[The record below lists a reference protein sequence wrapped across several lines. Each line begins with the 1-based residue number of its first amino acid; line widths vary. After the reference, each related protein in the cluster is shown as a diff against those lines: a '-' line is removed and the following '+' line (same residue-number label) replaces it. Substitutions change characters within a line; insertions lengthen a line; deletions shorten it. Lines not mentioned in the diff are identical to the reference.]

1 MPEFAP
7 PFGLARDAMRRLR
20 ASISAAAGLDEI
32 ATVLPTACA
41 SLRPFNQFRPA
52 VSGGRGANQHTFA
65 SVPHWPAHRWVTTPT
80 PRISPPVNPT
90 NSSGTEARQPVR
102 TGELTLPA
110 PITNHEGEVAQGDDT
125 VVASDGSGETQS
137 SEDLS
142 GVAAAETKSAT
153 TAEAES
159 TETIVKPLRPAMPFP
174 DAMGERVVSDQPIAP
189 ARAHDRWRGAT
200 QLITLLLAGE
210 ELGALLRVAL
220 KVSVQSFGVAG
231 ALIHLRDEY
240 SQLTE
245 RVFALGEPAFEATLR
260 ATARRVPSDG
270 LNPAATERGESLTVR
285 YPHRLIVP
293 IPAAG
298 GTLGEFYLFRSALQ
312 RFSLEET
319 EDARSFASILA
330 VVLEQTRLRQQQ
342 VRQSEILTIQRKLA
356 DRLTGAATPEAAAEI
371 GVAICAEAFGS
382 GMASLHRYEEQARRL
397 VMAAAC
403 GLPVPFVSG
412 NAHVAL
418 GVGVCGQ
425 AAQRRALVVVED
437 VAADPDW
444 MSTWHVKEHAVNLG
458 SVWSLPLI
466 GSDDQLLGALTIYHG
481 RPVNAAE
488 HDVILLHLIGQQI
501 ATALDRAGLVDRSRE
516 R

>member
-1 MPEFAP
+1 
-7 PFGLARDAMRRLR
+7 
-20 ASISAAAGLDEI
+20 
-32 ATVLPTACA
+32 
-41 SLRPFNQFRPA
+41 
-52 VSGGRGANQHTFA
+52 
-65 SVPHWPAHRWVTTPT
+65 
-80 PRISPPVNPT
+80 
-90 NSSGTEARQPVR
+90 
-102 TGELTLPA
+102 
-110 PITNHEGEVAQGDDT
+110 
-125 VVASDGSGETQS
+125 
-137 SEDLS
+137 
-142 GVAAAETKSAT
+142 
-153 TAEAES
+153 
-159 TETIVKPLRPAMPFP
+159 
-174 DAMGERVVSDQPIAP
+174 
-189 ARAHDRWRGAT
+189 
-200 QLITLLLAGE
+200 
-210 ELGALLRVAL
+210 
-220 KVSVQSFGVAG
+220 
-231 ALIHLRDEY
+231 
-240 SQLTE
+240 
-245 RVFALGEPAFEATLR
+245 
-260 ATARRVPSDG
+260 G

-319 EDARSFASILA
+319 EDARSFASTLA

-418 GVGVCGQ
+418 GVGACGQ
-425 AAQRRALVVVED
+425 AAARRSLVVVED